1 MRAAAKTFPIAIIL
15 ALLALWPAI
24 ARGQDPPRPPPTPPS
39 QPAPAPTPTPAPT
52 PATPA
57 TPAPDPAPAPDTN
70 TNRSA
75 PNTNVKPIFP
85 DALDTIREMEAN
97 RRARDASER
106 QWAVIRRAAFVDGTN
121 RMLAFR
127 HALAVVPVGS
137 EAPTAAAMKS
147 ILKQAEDVRKKIP
160 QIIEY
165 LDGKKTK
172 LRKKDLATWATPT
185 DAIVELL
192 AVLRRVNPDLES
204 FARNEHQFNAA
215 KSQKLIADLQVV
227 QELLQRLDQTF

>member
-1 MRAAAKTFPIAIIL
+1 
-15 ALLALWPAI
+15 
-24 ARGQDPPRPPPTPPS
+24 PPS
-39 QPAPAPTPTPAPT
+39 QPASTPAPA
-52 PATPA
+52 PAPAAPA

-75 PNTNVKPIFP
+75 PNTNVRPIFP
-85 DALDTIREMEAN
+85 NALDTIREMEAN
-97 RRARDASER
+97 RTARETSAR
-106 QWAVIRRAAFVDGTN
+106 QWAVIRRAAFVEGTN

-137 EAPTAAAMKS
+137 EAPTAAAMKN

-165 LDGKKTK
+165 LGGKRTK
-172 LRKKDLATWATPT
+172 LRKTDSASWATPT

-192 AVLRRVNPDLES
+192 SVLRR
-204 FARNEHQFNAA
+204 
-215 KSQKLIADLQVV
+215 
-227 QELLQRLDQTF
+227 